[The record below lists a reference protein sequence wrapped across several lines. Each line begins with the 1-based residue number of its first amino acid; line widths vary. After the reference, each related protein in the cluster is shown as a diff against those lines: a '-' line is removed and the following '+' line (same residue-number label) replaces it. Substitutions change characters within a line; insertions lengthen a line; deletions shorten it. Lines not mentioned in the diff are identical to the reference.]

1 MPDSKIKV
9 EDIPFMMLDNGK
21 ITSNMDYWVGG
32 ISSEGYQEISN
43 CPPIQIST
51 LTQNLADSILASSDP
66 EDADALKA
74 LAEELK
80 SSLDIANKRLQN
92 SNEHSPY

>member
-1 MPDSKIKV
+1 MPDKKNKA
-9 EDIPFMMLDNGK
+9 EDIPFMMLENGK

-32 ISSEGYQEISN
+32 ISSEGYQEVSN

-51 LTQNLADSILASSDP
+51 LTQNLVDSILASPDP

-80 SSLDIANKRLQN
+80 SSLDIANKAIAKLKRT
-92 SNEHSPY
+92 